1 MTDTPSNA
9 TAAINISLV
18 DLKLP
23 GNIRPEA
30 LQTIV
35 ELIVNEQLRGALADC
50 GIEMTADP
58 VLDIKVNEDGKSL
71 VSTAKDV
78 PVDDTLQLV
87 SMGDDH
93 ISIHA
98 MSGVATADELAAKN
112 NTQRR
117 MVIDISISKGC
128 VVTDIR
134 LCEKAPGRETVQ
146 ENRAQL
152 TMGMDGKV
160 EARSARP
167 DKYPVV
173 DNSPSRKGPAPT
185 DNSPSL

>member
-1 MTDTPSNA
+1 MTDAPSTA

-23 GNIRPEA
+23 ANIRQEA

-35 ELIVNEQLRGALADC
+35 ETIVNEQLREALAGC
-50 GIEMTADP
+50 GIEMKADP

-71 VSTAKDV
+71 ATTVQDV

-87 SMGDDH
+87 AMGDDH

-98 MSGVATADELAAKN
+98 VSGVATADELALKN
-112 NTQRR
+112 NAQRR
-117 MVIDISISKGC
+117 MVIDISITKGC
-128 VVTDIR
+128 VTTDIR
-134 LCEKAPGRETVQ
+134 LCEKAPGQETVQ

-152 TMGMDGKV
+152 SMGMDGRV

-167 DKYPVV
+167 QVYPVV
-173 DNSPSRKGPAPT
+173 DTSPGRKGPTPT
-185 DNSPSL
+185 DNSPSF